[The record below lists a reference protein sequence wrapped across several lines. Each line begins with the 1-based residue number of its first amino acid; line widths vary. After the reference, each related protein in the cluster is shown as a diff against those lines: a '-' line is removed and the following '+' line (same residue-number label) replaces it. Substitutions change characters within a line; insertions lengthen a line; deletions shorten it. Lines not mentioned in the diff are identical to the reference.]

1 MVHPKV
7 LANCGIDP
15 NEYQGFA
22 FGMGIERIAMLK
34 YGFPDLRIFYETDL
48 RWMKHYGFVPL
59 EVPSMVRGMQ
69 RHEVHARLAEGP
81 SRHHRLPQG
90 NPRQAVDDR
99 PRGRDRGGSRGGP
112 EALHRRLCEEGM
124 DAPQRG

>member
-1 MVHPKV
+1 MRISDWSSDVCSSDLDIGCSREGGELKIGPGKDWLEILGSGMVHPKV

-59 EVPSMVRGMQ
+59 EVPSMVRD
-69 RHEVHARLAEGP
+69 RKSTRLN
-81 SRHHRLPQG
+81 SSH
-90 NPRQAVDDR
+90 
-99 PRGRDRGGSRGGP
+99 
-112 EALHRRLCEEGM
+112 
-124 DAPQRG
+124 